1 MANQGLFTTGP
12 SVEDLLQQRNTDA
25 LNLQQQLMQNAAQG
39 ARDPAKA
46 QAVSLLGST
55 LGRALGG
62 SMGGADKQMEERK
75 NSLERQK
82 EMQAGYS
89 TAMTSNDPQKQLA
102 YGNALIQA
110 GYTKEGT
117 DIVLSS
123 KTLAESQQAA
133 ADKKEQQRLT
143 NESNVRLADKVK
155 KVLPSISE
163 SARNG
168 DPDAIKFIYKYLE
181 DQRKGSEGSDPTAD
195 EKNWDRYQTE
205 KKVLD
210 TLKNSPNPDVRITV
224 PEYNRRLRL
233 LEKGMLGYND
243 PMNTEQAKQDVKGVA
258 TLTVA
263 NGKIINES
271 TGRIATLDQSLR
283 ILDENNAYTGT
294 GADFVLGFKKVLYS
308 FCMSDD
314 EIGIA
319 DAEQFRTNGL
329 KFVMEY
335 IQQTKGAVSDAEMK
349 LFAEASPSLLAT
361 KGGNRMMLQTALDI
375 AQWNE
380 KKAVHMNEWHMQQ
393 QTDGAI
399 VRPTNWAAESRAFDK
414 ANQLSLPTSKEIEAA
429 AAGTLLTTSA
439 GKTVVPSDAFLEAE
453 KKYEDVE

>member
-181 DQRKGSEGSDPTAD
+181 GSDPTAD

-243 PMNTEQAKQDVKGVA
+243 PINAEQAKQDVKGVA
-258 TLTVA
+258 ALTVD

-294 GADFVLGFKKVLYS
+294 GGDFVLGFKKVLYS
-308 FCMSDD
+308 LGMSED

-335 IQQTKGAVSDAEMK
+335 IKQTKGAVSDAEMK

-414 ANQLSLPTSKEIEAA
+414 ANQLSLPTTKEIEAA

-439 GKTVVPSDAFLEAE
+439 GKLVVPSDAFKAAE